1 MGGIMGGTGY
11 YAGTYNPYHHP
22 HHHSVAEAAYWQQQ
36 HPHPG
41 LPNVQ
46 IVVAGASRRRKRAGR
61 KVQKKKKNKDKRE
74 AAAAAVAAA
83 TATATPRDMDKLR
96 AAFSDD
102 LESSDDDKHSKTA
115 RMIHCI
121 LTLHPYLS
129 ITHNC
134 LSIFTG
140 TLNHSTTD
148 DSITFSVP
156 EENQSPL
163 PKRRSVEVGVD
174 VDDNEDHIREIT
186 SATTAKT
193 TTPRRWLI

>member
-1 MGGIMGGTGY
+1 MGGTGY

-83 TATATPRDMDKLR
+83 TATATPRDLEKLR

-115 RMIHCI
+115 RVIHCI
-121 LTLHPYLS
+121 LTLHPYLLL
-129 ITHNC
+129 I
-134 LSIFTG
+134 I
-140 TLNHSTTD
+140 
-148 DSITFSVP
+148 VYP
-156 EENQSPL
+156 PL
-163 PKRRSVEVGVD
+163 QE
-174 VDDNEDHIREIT
+174 H
-186 SATTAKT
+186 
-193 TTPRRWLI
+193 